1 MNEPPF
7 IVMLLGNVLFGGV
20 LFSFMAVFFYYGPPA
35 LLEYLGKIK
44 RCRHRVK
51 GTVTDVKHV
60 YNKFFDHDNISPN
73 PDTRKAW
80 EPAICYTYNDVD
92 YKATSSV
99 VTSWKR
105 HQVGQEVEI
114 YINEKHPE
122 EYYLRG
128 EMKTLIMGSIL
139 MTLVSVVFF
148 ALFAGFLWDKLA

>member
-7 IVMLLGNVLFGGV
+7 IVMLLGNVFFGGM

-35 LLEYLGKIK
+35 LLEYLGKIS

-60 YNKFFDHDNISPN
+60 YNKFFDNGNISPN

-128 EMKTLIMGSIL
+128 EPLVMIPGFIICTL
-139 MTLVSVVFF
+139 
-148 ALFAGFLWDKLA
+148 LFVATIAGFVWFLWKELA